1 MAENV
6 NEHKVIFSADIA
18 DIKGKLQE
26 LQKAMQDAGLVSA
39 SVGNKMSSSMGASMA
54 KIGSSLTSLGTTLS
68 VSLTAPLLLLGKSA
82 LQTSAQMEQISVS
95 FEVFTGSAET
105 AKEMLGQLKDQAI
118 KSPMQFQDITKGAQ
132 TLLGY
137 GLTASQVIP
146 ITKMLGDV
154 SGGNAD
160 KFQRLSLAFG
170 QVNAAGRLMGQEAR
184 QMINAGFNPLQ
195 AISDKTGVS
204 MAVLTKKMHDGQISV
219 KDVGDAFIYATSE
232 GGRFFG
238 MADKQSQTLQGSFNK
253 LQESAKFALGEI
265 GTAINQELNVGSGLR
280 AFAGFINELKDRF
293 MQLTPEAKEMNLK
306 LIAIGISIGPI
317 ILGIGQLIS
326 FVNKLSTSITL
337 LSLSGGGIT
346 KILLTLAATFAATTV
361 AGAMYDNVMESAI
374 KKDPT
379 LLKDVNNGLKEQIK
393 NYDELIKKAPQVGF
407 NPSGGQAEGTWVK
420 GKRELIAERF
430 KLYKQYT
437 DNVYL
442 IRDLEKNI
450 KATDKLTGLSDK
462 PSGLTGKTKA
472 EKIEVIPGTD
482 FQTKEYGNQLKK
494 LRQIS
499 ADAITE
505 INNIGLQ
512 GNKKKL
518 ADLQDAF
525 IKEKAEF
532 VRYGQDTTDITRLY
546 LLKAAQISNEIEA
559 ERNRALLSIIKPL
572 PTNSNIEQ
580 WVKNFASDI
589 GKFNYYINEFV
600 VNDNES
606 KIRNYTSA
614 LTSSLQDFGVNI
626 FSGFANIA
634 GSALAGI
641 TTFGDAISQV
651 GSMFLSLIGDL
662 LIQMGTS
669 AIKLGISAES
679 IKAVLSAI
687 GLPGAGFAAIAA
699 GTLAVAAGSLLKGM
713 ATKTD
718 SAISVKSG
726 GASTS
731 VKNGTVSQMA
741 SGSNY
746 AYGGASYSNQSIR
759 MMVDLTGSIT
769 ATPTGYSINKSFE
782 TTLRVTGR

>member
-26 LQKAMQDAGLVSA
+26 LQKAMQDAGVVTA
-39 SVGNKMSSSMGASMA
+39 TAGNQMANSMGASMA
-54 KIGSSLTSLGTTLS
+54 KIGSSLSSLGTSLS
-68 VSLTAPLLLLGKSA
+68 VGLTAPLLLLGKSA

-154 SGGNAD
+154 SSGNAD
-160 KFQRLSLAFG
+160 KFSRLSLAFG
-170 QVNAAGRLMGQEAR
+170 QVNAAGRLMSQEAR

-195 AISDKTGVS
+195 AIADKTGVS

-238 MADKQSQTLQGSFNK
+238 MADRQSQTLQGSFNK

-280 AFAGFINELKDRF
+280 AFAGFLNELKDRF

-326 FVNKLSTSITL
+326 FVNKLSKSITL

-374 KKDPT
+374 KKDPA

-420 GKRELIAERF
+420 GKKELIAERF

-442 IRDLEKNI
+442 IRDLEKNA
-450 KATDKLTGLSDK
+450 KKDEPLKGLSATPPKLK
-462 PSGLTGKTKA
+462 PPPA
-472 EKIEVIPGTD
+472 EKIEIIPGID
-482 FQTKEYGNQLKK
+482 FQTKEYGNKLKALIK
-494 LRQIS
+494 ENKEAGMVINAWWKDNDIKRLDELIKDYKVKKELADKEGIDILNITKKYEDAKNAIIFDAENKKVDFREKARARIMVVPPDTRKKTTGQQVQDAMDAARS
-499 ADAITE
+499 ADEAA
-505 INNIGLQ
+505 NLDRL
-512 GNKKKL
+512 GN
-518 ADLQDAF
+518 A
-525 IKEKAEF
+525 
-532 VRYGQDTTDITRLY
+532 LY
-546 LLKAAQISNEIEA
+546 SAQID
-559 ERNRALLSIIKPL
+559 
-572 PTNSNIEQ
+572 
-580 WVKNFASDI
+580 FA
-589 GKFNYYINEFV
+589 NN
-600 VNDNES
+600 
-606 KIRNYTSA
+606 
-614 LTSSLQDFGVNI
+614 LTG
-626 FSGFANIA
+626 GFAEIA
-634 GSALAGI
+634 GS
-641 TTFGDAISQV
+641 
-651 GSMFLSLIGDL
+651 
-662 LIQMGTS
+662 
-669 AIKLGISAES
+669 
-679 IKAVLSAI
+679 VLSGGMSI
-687 GLPGAGFAAIAA
+687 QDSFAALGAMLLTSVGDYLVKA
-699 GTLAVAAGSLLKGM
+699 GSAAVAAGLIKEVFKDALNPIGEGTNLI
-713 ATKTD
+713 AGGLI
-718 SAISVKSG
+718 AIASGTAMKQLGSSISTSQQVRTSG
-726 GASTS
+726 GAMATPS
-731 VKNGTVSQMA
+731 VASKA
-741 SGSNY
+741 SGSSY
-746 AYGGASYSNQSIR
+746 QYGGSSYATQSLR
-759 MMVDLTGSIT
+759 LMVDLTGSIT
-769 ATPTGYSINKSFE
+769 ATQTGYSINKSLE